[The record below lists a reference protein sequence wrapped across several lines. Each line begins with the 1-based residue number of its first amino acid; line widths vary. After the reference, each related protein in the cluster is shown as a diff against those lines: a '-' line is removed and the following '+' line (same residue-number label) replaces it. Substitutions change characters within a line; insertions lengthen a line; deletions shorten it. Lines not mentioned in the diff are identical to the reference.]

1 MGLRGEQ
8 LIVDTSALIALAD
21 ETDDFHA
28 RARALFQ
35 EHSGPLIVPAL
46 VVGETG
52 FLLGRVHGPRVEALL
67 HADLAASD
75 LTVNHVPLAE
85 WARIG
90 ELVAR
95 YADLPLG
102 TVDASVVAAAERL
115 GVTAIATTDRR
126 HFSVVR
132 PAHAEAFELPLLA

>member
-1 MGLRGEQ
+1 MTLLRTFAG
-8 LIVDTSALIALAD
+8 D
-21 ETDDFHA
+21 
-28 RARALFQ
+28 
-35 EHSGPLIVPAL
+35 LIVPTL
-46 VVGETG
+46 VVAETA
-52 FLLGRVHGPRVEALL
+52 FLVGVRLGPRVEALFL
-67 HADLAASD
+67 ADIAGSD
-75 LTVNHVPLAE
+75 VTVDQVPLDE
-85 WARIG
+85 WVRIG

-132 PAHAEAFELPLLA
+132 PAHAPGFELPLLG